1 VGEVQEAQR
10 ATTMMTSTEQP
21 REFIES
27 FLAGAKPG
35 NGIGVNFRDGRHFA
49 GDFESFD
56 GRVLRLELTFG
67 RPEFN
72 WAGERRPDGPIA
84 AIPFAEIAS
93 VEIEHVIEE
102 QVAD

>member
-1 VGEVQEAQR
+1 
-10 ATTMMTSTEQP
+10 MTSTEQP

-27 FLAGAKPG
+27 FLAAAKPG

-67 RPEFN
+67 APEFN
-72 WAGERRPDGPIA
+72 WTGERRPDGPIA

-93 VEIEHVIEE
+93 VVIEHVIEE
-102 QVAD
+102 QVAG